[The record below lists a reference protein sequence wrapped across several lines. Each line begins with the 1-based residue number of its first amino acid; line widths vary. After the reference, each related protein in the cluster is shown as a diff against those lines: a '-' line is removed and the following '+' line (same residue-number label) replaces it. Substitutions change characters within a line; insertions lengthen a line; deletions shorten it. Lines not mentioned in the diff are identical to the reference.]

1 MKYNIFDF
9 DQEIAISLIKEEVD
23 EKGKSIIYKLD
34 VVDLLLLHTI
44 ADYMNR
50 KSIEKMIIN
59 DKIYF
64 WISYNI
70 IISDLPII
78 DIKKQALSDRL
89 NKLAKLNLL
98 EKEIVRNS
106 QGTYS
111 CFRIGAEYEILKY
124 KGGCSKLQKG
134 EVLDYEP
141 KDYTNNNYS
150 TNNNK
155 EDTSVSKKDEID
167 YAYIK
172 EQWKIICPMLASI
185 RDLNPKRKK
194 AIANT
199 LKNNN
204 ANVDDMIKCF
214 KIIASSE
221 FCKGDNK
228 QAWKATFDWI
238 INDTKSCFNRL
249 LEGEFS
255 KNRYEHELYEKIIN
269 GNTNIINKEE
279 NNKNNNI
286 VINGQIYR

>member
-1 MKYNIFDF
+1 MGIF
-9 DQEIAISLIKEEVD
+9 IK
-23 EKGKSIIYKLD
+23 KKKMCSIYP
-34 VVDLLLLHTI
+34 
-44 ADYMNR
+44 
-50 KSIEKMIIN
+50 
-59 DKIYF
+59 YF
-64 WISYNI
+64 TENI
-70 IISDLPII
+70 IKYTINKLFEKEY
-78 DIKKQALSDRL
+78 IKIANY
-89 NKLAKLNLL
+89 NKLAIDKTNWYALTDKAYNLY
-98 EKEIVRNS
+98 
-106 QGTYS
+106 GTS
-111 CFRIGAEYEILKY
+111 I
-124 KGGCSKLQKG
+124 SKLTNVG
-134 EVLDYEP
+134 EKRISIGEKCTSNSENNQAIQDIEINYNN
-141 KDYTNNNYS
+141 KD
-150 TNNNK
+150 NK
-155 EDTSVSKKDEID
+155 EDTSISKKDEID

-172 EQWKIICPMLASI
+172 EQWEIICPMLASI